1 MSYSVEVKIEETPIC
16 GCDCLNLQY
25 EQVYLVI
32 LEKETN
38 LKDDFLC
45 WLRKKLEA
53 KCARQQIQS
62 NL

>member
-45 WLRKKLEA
+45 
-53 KCARQQIQS
+53 
-62 NL
+62 